1 MNALIALDDV
11 TVTYSSSAVPALDG
25 VSFRIDPGEL
35 VLITG
40 PSGCGK
46 STLMRVI
53 NGLVPHAY
61 NAEVTGTVTVAGTPA
76 STLSV
81 GQISETVGTLLQDP
95 AKQVVGHSVTAD
107 IAFGPENRRLDP
119 GEIRARVER
128 VAETLGLSAELLAA
142 GTHELSGGQLQLVA
156 FAGILVL
163 EPRVIIVDEPL
174 ANLDPDAAVQVLR
187 ALREYVDRG
196 GAGVVIE
203 HRVDEVLPV
212 EPDRVVFL
220 DRGRITY
227 SGDVPG
233 FLRTADPEV
242 VRLPFHTLVARADAL
257 GLQHRPDRRPT
268 GESRVRYTNA
278 RLGYGGTAVLDAV
291 TADLLAGEHIAVLGH
306 NGAGKS
312 TLLRA
317 AVGLV
322 DVTAGA
328 VELDGRPVDSYP
340 ATQLAT
346 ASGYLFQNPALA
358 FFAATVADE
367 LAFGPRNLG
376 VEAGEIEK
384 ISEQVLDMVGLA
396 DEPDILN
403 RPPRTLS
410 FGQQRRLALALA
422 LTLRPRT
429 LILDEPT
436 AGQDLRSAA
445 RFLDA
450 IATLPSVDSIYLI
463 THDID
468 LALWRSDRLLVV
480 AGGRILADGTPYDI
494 VHDASLWHSGS
505 PATERAVLRETEYVR
520 AARSSPSAPGPIPPP
535 NILAREFGSPRSAV
549 ETISAG
555 SSAQKKRST
564 SHDRG

>member
-61 NAEVTGTVTVAGTPA
+61 NAEVTGAVTVAGTSA

-119 GEIRARVER
+119 DEIRARIQR
-128 VAETLGLSAELLAA
+128 VAETLGLSPELLAA

-242 VRLPFHTLVARADAL
+242 VRLPFATLVARADAL
-257 GLQHRPDRRPT
+257 GPQHQPGRRPT

-278 RLGYGGTAVLDAV
+278 RLGYGATTVLDGV
-291 TADLLAGEHIAVLGH
+291 TADLAAGERIAVLGH

-322 DVTAGA
+322 DVSAGA
-328 VELDGRPVDSYP
+328 VDLNGRPVDSYP
-340 ATQLAT
+340 ATQLAAAT
-346 ASGYLFQNPALA
+346 GYLFQNPALA

-376 VEAGEIEK
+376 VAAGEIEK
-384 ISEQVLDMVGLA
+384 ISGQVLEMVGLA

-450 IATLPSVDSIYLI
+450 ISTLPSVDSIYLI
-463 THDID
+463 THDVD

-494 VHDASLWHSGS
+494 VHDPSLWHSGS
-505 PATERAVLRETEYVR
+505 PATDRAVLRETDYVR
-520 AARSSPSAPGPIPPP
+520 AARSSRSAPGSIPPP
-535 NILAREFGSPRSAV
+535 NILARELGSARSAA

-555 SSAQKKRST
+555 SSAQTKRST
-564 SHDRG
+564 AHDRG

>member
-1 MNALIALDDV
+1 MNPLIALDDV

-61 NAEVTGTVTVAGTPA
+61 SAEVTGAVTVAGTPA
-76 STLSV
+76 SRLSV

-119 GEIRARVER
+119 AEIRARVQQ
-128 VAETLGLSAELLAA
+128 VAETLGLPAELLAA
-142 GTHELSGGQLQLVA
+142 ETHELSGGQLQLVA

-163 EPRVIIVDEPL
+163 EPRVIVVDEPL

-227 SGDVPG
+227 SGDIPG

-242 VRLPFHTLVARADAL
+242 VRLPFDTLVARADAL
-257 GLQHRPDRRPT
+257 GPQHRPGRRPS
-268 GESRVRYTNA
+268 GESRLRYTNA
-278 RLGYGGTAVLDAV
+278 RLGYGATAVLDAV
-291 TADLLAGEHIAVLGH
+291 TTDLLAGERIAVLGH

-322 DVTAGA
+322 DVSAGA
-328 VELDGRPVDSYP
+328 VELDGRPVGSYP
-340 ATQLAT
+340 ATQLAAAT
-346 ASGYLFQNPALA
+346 GYLFQNPALA

-376 VEAGEIEK
+376 VAAGEIEK
-384 ISEQVLDMVGLA
+384 ISGQVLEMVGLA
-396 DEPDILN
+396 DEPDILT

-450 IATLPSVDSIYLI
+450 ISTLPSVDSIYLI
-463 THDID
+463 THDVD

-480 AGGRILADGTPYDI
+480 AGGRILADGTPYEI

-505 PATERAVLRETEYVR
+505 PSTERAVLRETDYVR
-520 AARSSPSAPGPIPPP
+520 AARSSRSAPGSIPPP
-535 NILAREFGSPRSAV
+535 NILARELGSARSAE

-555 SSAQKKRST
+555 NSAQTKRST
-564 SHDRG
+564 AHDRG

>member
-1 MNALIALDDV
+1 MTALIALDDV
-11 TVTYSSSAVPALDG
+11 TVTYSSSAVPALYG

-53 NGLVPHAY
+53 NGLVPRAY
-61 NAEVTGTVTVAGTPA
+61 NAEVTGAVTVAGTPA

-81 GQISETVGTLLQDP
+81 GQISETVGTVLQDP

-119 GEIRARVER
+119 GEIRARVQR

-242 VRLPFHTLVARADAL
+242 VRLPFETLIARADAL
-257 GLQHRPDRRPT
+257 GPQHRPGRRPT

-278 RLGYGGTAVLDAV
+278 RLGYGTTAVFDGV
-291 TADLLAGEHIAVLGH
+291 TADLAAGERIAVLGH

-322 DVTAGA
+322 EVSAGA

-340 ATQLAT
+340 ATQLAA

-384 ISEQVLDMVGLA
+384 ISGQVLEMVGLA

-450 IATLPSVDSIYLI
+450 ISTLPDVDSIYLI

-480 AGGRILADGTPYDI
+480 AGGRILADGTPYEI
-494 VHDASLWHSGS
+494 VHDTSLWHSGS
-505 PATERAVLRETEYVR
+505 PATERAVLRETDYVR
-520 AARSSPSAPGPIPPP
+520 AARSSRSAPGPIPPP
-535 NILAREFGSPRSAV
+535 NILARELGSARSAE
-549 ETISAG
+549 ETIPAG
-555 SSAQKKRST
+555 SSAQTKRST
-564 SHDRG
+564 AHDRG

>member
-1 MNALIALDDV
+1 MNPLIALDDV

-61 NAEVTGTVTVAGTPA
+61 SAEVTGAVTVAGTPA

-119 GEIRARVER
+119 GEIRARVQR
-128 VAETLGLSAELLAA
+128 VAETLGLPAELLAA

-163 EPRVIIVDEPL
+163 EPRVIVVDEPL

-227 SGDVPG
+227 SGDIPG

-242 VRLPFHTLVARADAL
+242 VRLPFDTLVARADAL
-257 GLQHRPDRRPT
+257 GPQHRPGRRPT
-268 GESRVRYTNA
+268 GESRLRYTNA
-278 RLGYGGTAVLDAV
+278 RLGYGATAVLDAV
-291 TADLLAGEHIAVLGH
+291 TTDLLAGERIAVLGH

-322 DVTAGA
+322 EVSAGA

-340 ATQLAT
+340 ATQLAAAT
-346 ASGYLFQNPALA
+346 GYLFQNPALA

-376 VEAGEIEK
+376 VAAGEIEK
-384 ISEQVLDMVGLA
+384 ISGQVLEMVGLA
-396 DEPDILN
+396 DEPDILT

-450 IATLPSVDSIYLI
+450 ISTLPSVDSIYLI
-463 THDID
+463 THDVD

-480 AGGRILADGTPYDI
+480 AGGRILADGTPYEI

-505 PATERAVLRETEYVR
+505 PSTERAVLRETDYVR
-520 AARSSPSAPGPIPPP
+520 AARSSRSAPGSIPPP
-535 NILAREFGSPRSAV
+535 NILARELGSARSAE

-555 SSAQKKRST
+555 NSAQTKRST
-564 SHDRG
+564 AHDRG

>member
-1 MNALIALDDV
+1 MNALIELDDV

-46 STLMRVI
+46 STVMRVI

-61 NAEVTGTVTVAGTPA
+61 NAEVTGAVTVAGTSA

-119 GEIRARVER
+119 GEIRARVQR

-212 EPDRVVFL
+212 QPDRVVFL

-242 VRLPFHTLVARADAL
+242 VRLPFDTLVTRADTL
-257 GLQHRPDRRPT
+257 VPQHRPGRRPT
-268 GESRVRYTNA
+268 GESRLRYTNA
-278 RLGYGGTAVLDAV
+278 RLGYGTTAVLDDV
-291 TADLLAGEHIAVLGH
+291 TVDLPAGERIAVLGH

-322 DVTAGA
+322 DVSAGA

-340 ATQLAT
+340 AKQLAAAT
-346 ASGYLFQNPALA
+346 GYLFQNPALA

-384 ISEQVLDMVGLA
+384 ISGQVLDMVGLA

-450 IATLPSVDSIYLI
+450 ISTLPSVDSIYLI
-463 THDID
+463 THDVD

-494 VHDASLWHSGS
+494 VHDPSLWHRGS
-505 PATERAVLRETEYVR
+505 PATDRAVLRETDYVR
-520 AARSSPSAPGPIPPP
+520 AARSSRSAPGSIPPP
-535 NILAREFGSPRSAV
+535 NILARELGSARSAE

-555 SSAQKKRST
+555 KFRTDEEEHST
-564 SHDRG
+564 